1 MGIGQ
6 AARRILSRLTA
17 SKSAGAQSP
26 AAPADD
32 LLVAGLRAGDPEAVE
47 SLLAKYEARIYRL
60 ALGITRNSADAEEVC
75 QDVFLNVFRN
85 IEGFEGKSSL
95 GTWIYRIATNAAL
108 MKIRGKARSLEVPW
122 DEVLPRFSEEGSHV
136 APVPDWSRDP
146 EASLLQTE
154 LRTALRRALEELPG
168 EYRAVVLLRDVEG
181 LPADEAAKALGLTVP
196 ALKARLHRGRLFL
209 RGRLGEYAERHGRPT
224 PKGTAG

>member
-1 MGIGQ
+1 MGIRQ
-6 AARRILSRLTA
+6 SARRILSRLTA

-26 AAPADD
+26 AVPADD

-47 SLLAKYEARIYRL
+47 SLLARYEARIYRL

-108 MKIRGKARSLEVPW
+108 MKVRGKSRSLEVPW
-122 DEVLPRFSEEGSHV
+122 DEVLPRFSQEGSHLT
-136 APVPDWSRDP
+136 PVPDWSKDP
-146 EASLLQTE
+146 EAALLQTE
-154 LRTALRRALEELPG
+154 LRTVLGQALEDLPG

-181 LPADEAAKALGLTVP
+181 LPTDEAANALGLTVP

-209 RGRLGEYAERHGRPT
+209 RGRLGEYAETHGRPT
-224 PKGTAG
+224 PKGTAE